1 MKRLAS
7 LVVAVILSG
16 CGENGG
22 DTAQN
27 RPTDRMHHD
36 LAKVSG
42 ELKQQPNSPLLYFEI
57 GQIYERYGLIDS
69 ALASY
74 DHSVLLHEAFPEAHQ
89 RRGDLHFQKQNL
101 ELSAAAYEQAARFA
115 PNAPQVHNN
124 LGFVYRRQN
133 RLDEAIG
140 AYERALALDSLMVEA
155 INNLGQV
162 YRESGDISSAI
173 RSFRRAI
180 SVDADFRQAY
190 VNLTKMLAEEG
201 EQTQE
206 ERDLLEQMVSRFDPS
221 READYA
227 RSRLAELDGE

>member
-1 MKRLAS
+1 MALS
-7 LVVAVILSG
+7 LW
-16 CGENGG
+16 
-22 DTAQN
+22 Q
-27 RPTDRMHHD
+27 
-36 LAKVSG
+36 
-42 ELKQQPNSPLLYFEI
+42 
-57 GQIYERYGLIDS
+57 
-69 ALASY
+69 
-74 DHSVLLHEAFPEAHQ
+74 
-89 RRGDLHFQKQNL
+89 
-101 ELSAAAYEQAARFA
+101 QAAEQGSVTA
-115 PNAPQVHNN
+115 M
-124 LGFVYRRQN
+124 L
-133 RLDEAIG
+133 
-140 AYERALALDSLMVEA
+140 
-155 INNLGQV
+155 NLGQV